1 MTDGL
6 RQSFH
11 RFRSFFRGAEHHR
24 DFNAEV
30 SAPVELAIE
39 ENLQRDPFAF
49 GSAFRL
55 LTITSLIAFLLP
67 ARRATRVDP
76 IVALRYE

>member
-11 RFRSFFRGAEHHR
+11 RLRSFFRGGEHDR
-24 DFNAEV
+24 DFDAAM
-30 SAPVELAIE
+30 SAHLDLAIE
-39 ENLQRDPFAF
+39 KNLQRDPFAF
-49 GSAFRL
+49 GSAFL
-55 LTITSLIAFLLP
+55 VLTITSLIACLLP
-67 ARRATRVDP
+67 AWRATCVDP